1 MAAAVSGGGH
11 PPHGRYYAELVPT
24 SPETG
29 LQATVQGL
37 LDAGE
42 RKEWHLVG
50 VAGGLPEGGVLL
62 FGIPRIPAMGGAS
75 FGRTGSMR
83 LATPNGAELP
93 PLLYFSYSRRP
104 SQGDLVQLVGFR
116 DTRRG
121 ALLSESP
128 YG

>member
-1 MAAAVSGGGH
+1 VAAAVSGGGP

-24 SPETG
+24 FPETG
-29 LQATVQGL
+29 LQATVQEL

-50 VAGGLPEGGVLL
+50 VAGGLPEGACSS
-62 FGIPRIPAMGGAS
+62 FGITRIPALGGAS
-75 FGRTGSMR
+75 FGRTGAMR

-93 PLLYFSYSRRP
+93 PPLYFSYSPRP
-104 SQGDLVQLVGFR
+104 SQSDLAQLVGFR

-121 ALLSESP
+121 ALLSGSP

>member
-11 PPHGRYYAELVPT
+11 PPPGRYYAELVPT
-24 SPETG
+24 FPETG
-29 LQATVQGL
+29 LQATVQEL

-50 VAGGLPEGGVLL
+50 VAGGLPEGACSS
-62 FGIPRIPAMGGAS
+62 FGIPRIPALGGAS
-75 FGRTGSMR
+75 FGRTGAMR

-93 PLLYFSYSRRP
+93 PPLYFSYSRRP
-104 SQGDLVQLVGFR
+104 SQSDLAQFVGFR

-121 ALLSESP
+121 ALLSGSP

>member
-62 FGIPRIPAMGGAS
+62 FWDTAHPG
-75 FGRTGSMR
+75 FGR
-83 LATPNGAELP
+83 
-93 PLLYFSYSRRP
+93 
-104 SQGDLVQLVGFR
+104 SQF
-116 DTRRG
+116 
-121 ALLSESP
+121 
-128 YG
+128 

>member
-29 LQATVQGL
+29 LQATVQEL

-50 VAGGLPEGGVLL
+50 VAGGLPEGACSFLGYRASRLWEEPVSVGPGQCGLQHRTAPNFRPLCTSRTPAARPRVTSCSSWASGTLVEAL
-62 FGIPRIPAMGGAS
+62 F
-75 FGRTGSMR
+75 
-83 LATPNGAELP
+83 
-93 PLLYFSYSRRP
+93 
-104 SQGDLVQLVGFR
+104 
-116 DTRRG
+116 
-121 ALLSESP
+121 
-128 YG
+128 